1 MKTEEIEG
9 KIKVTMTLP
18 ILEKNLYIL
27 EKECNLKENKK
38 HKIKIMMMLMMMMMM
53 MVVLLIEVKYLH
65 ILETK

>member
-1 MKTEEIEG
+1 MKTEEVEG

-38 HKIKIMMMLMMMMMM
+38 HKIKIMMMPMMMM

-65 ILETK
+65 ILEIK